1 MESWMKKVRCQIM
14 SNKVNGEYIFSED
27 CKFSLDDKKT
37 GLNNNYLYIGAPG
50 TGKTRSEFYNILHQL
65 DRNHVIVDVKGSMAS
80 LVPLLEENGYKIYY
94 LNLVDLHR
102 SMYYNPLAYIRKRY
116 SQTDLMSLARTIYGC
131 NYVSKDPFWDES
143 AISFLH
149 AALTYTYEKNSQEG
163 NGSLK
168 EAFDI
173 IYTLRF
179 DCDGEM
185 DCMVLQDKINE
196 LINEGLDVYSSE
208 LFFREVI
215 CAPKT
220 LATIF
225 KTLRSRT
232 SALQNPDVLRTI
244 CDGAEEF
251 TIDFKK
257 FVHEKSVIFI
267 QVNDADTSLHRIAS
281 VFLSQL
287 FQFLFAE
294 ANKQKDLRLPIPVQF
309 HLDDMANYEIN
320 DFASIIATARSRVI
334 GITGCIQSKNQLA
347 SVYKDDAINI
357 QDCFDTTIYMGTNS
371 YDSALDIAHRSG
383 FTLDYVN
390 ELPVGDIILIRRGR
404 TAEHIKLLD
413 YSKTGKYFI
422 YNHNRYLIPKNRFR
436 IHDDLRHIYI

>member
-1 MESWMKKVRCQIM
+1 MKVRCQIM
-14 SNKVNGEYIFSED
+14 SKKVNGEYIFSED
-27 CKFSLDDKKT
+27 CKFSLEDKKT

-80 LVPLLEENGYKIYY
+80 LIPLLEQNDYHIYY
-94 LNLVDLHR
+94 LNLMDLHR

-116 SQTDLMSLARTIYGC
+116 SQTDLMALARTIFGQDYMS
-131 NYVSKDPFWDES
+131 NDPFWEES
-143 AISFLH
+143 AISLLH
-149 AALTYTYEKNSQEG
+149 AALTYTYEKNYDEG

-173 IYTLRF
+173 IYTLRY
-179 DCDGEM
+179 DCDGEI
-185 DCMVLQDKINE
+185 DYEDLRNKLDE
-196 LINEGLDVYSSE
+196 LIYEGSNVYSSE
-208 LFFREVI
+208 LFRREAI
-215 CAPKT
+215 CPSKT
-220 LATIF
+220 LACIL
-225 KTLRSRT
+225 KTLRSNT
-232 SALQNPDVLRTI
+232 SALQNPDVLHTI
-244 CDGAEEF
+244 CDGSDAL
-251 TIDFKK
+251 TIDFNR
-257 FVHEKSVIFI
+257 FAHEKSVIFI
-267 QVNDADTSLHRIAS
+267 QLNDADTSLHPIAS

-287 FQFLFAE
+287 FQFLFSE

-320 DFASIIATARSRVI
+320 DFASIIATARSRGI

-347 SVYKDDAINI
+347 SVYKDNAINI

-422 YNHNRYLIPKNRFR
+422 YNHNRYLIPKNRLR
-436 IHDDLRHIYI
+436 IRDDLRHMQL